1 MMIVSIFAALVAIS
15 SVVSLPTG
23 APVCT
28 VGNAAPSFRHL
39 TRSFIQTGGL
49 PLGGFKVFIGGNE
62 LRNGTFVN
70 RITANTNLN
79 LQISGAEFKGVL
91 VILNKDGTDLTSRLT
106 TNSSLLKTQSRCQSS
121 GYSGFTHTSRDL
133 KKNVNATINM
143 PANLDA
149 FLDVNVV
156 VVNDGTVGS
165 IYYYSRYMLST
176 LPAMK
181 TPTNVPKKAPRKAPT
196 TAPREPTTK
205 EPRTRRP
212 TRAPIDARTNIPT
225 IAPINCDVVYKL
237 FNSRTELFV
246 ANLSNRTTITTPP
259 PCGRTNIQAIVPCGD
274 SDNRVMMEL
283 YQGKE
288 LIHRKMDDSAPYFLF
303 GSKGNN
309 VYNGQIARGTYRI
322 RTRVNGVFTPFTRF
336 TLQGPACP

>member
-133 KKNVNATINM
+133 KKSVNATINM

-156 VVNDGTVGS
+156 VVNNGTAGS

-176 LPAMK
+176 VPA
-181 TPTNVPKKAPRKAPT
+181 TTNAPKKAPTR
-196 TAPREPTTK
+196 APRTKRPTRTPTRA
-205 EPRTRRP
+205 PRTKRP
-212 TRAPIDARTNIPT
+212 TRAPRTKRPT
-225 IAPINCDVVYKL
+225 RAP
-237 FNSRTELFV
+237 RTK
-246 ANLSNRTTITTPP
+246 RP
-259 PCGRTNIQAIVPCGD
+259 
-274 SDNRVMMEL
+274 
-283 YQGKE
+283 
-288 LIHRKMDDSAPYFLF
+288 
-303 GSKGNN
+303 
-309 VYNGQIARGTYRI
+309 
-322 RTRVNGVFTPFTRF
+322 TRVPTRAPR
-336 TLQGPACP
+336 TKRPTRLPTRAPRLE